1 MPGMP
6 LESLVQ
12 LGTVG
17 DSDPAMDASCCVG
30 DFVITLND
38 SKALPF
44 VMGQVVD
51 VDGDSGIV
59 QWWHPGKSKEAN
71 LKAGRKKAILDLFG
85 GWQPTTDIPVGE
97 LEPLP
102 PSVVSPARIRI
113 WGFTLDSGDQIPLSI
128 LDKVQ
133 GELDIDL
140 TGLKMSSTQ
149 RGALYRAHRLMRTT
163 G

>member
-51 VDGDSGIV
+51 VDGDSGMFSGGTREN
-59 QWWHPGKSKEAN
+59 QKKPTSKLVERRRSWICLVDGSPQLTFLLAN
-71 LKAGRKKAILDLFG
+71 
-85 GWQPTTDIPVGE
+85 
-97 LEPLP
+97 
-102 PSVVSPARIRI
+102 SSPCR
-113 WGFTLDSGDQIPLSI
+113 
-128 LDKVQ
+128 
-133 GELDIDL
+133 
-140 TGLKMSSTQ
+140 
-149 RGALYRAHRLMRTT
+149 HRW
-163 G
+163 

>member
-59 QWWHPGKSKEAN
+59 QWWHPGKSNEAVPQS
-71 LKAGRKKAILDLFG
+71 
-85 GWQPTTDIPVGE
+85 W
-97 LEPLP
+97 
-102 PSVVSPARIRI
+102 
-113 WGFTLDSGDQIPLSI
+113 
-128 LDKVQ
+128 
-133 GELDIDL
+133 
-140 TGLKMSSTQ
+140 
-149 RGALYRAHRLMRTT
+149 
-163 G
+163 

>member
-51 VDGDSGIV
+51 VDGD
-59 QWWHPGKSKEAN
+59 
-71 LKAGRKKAILDLFG
+71 
-85 GWQPTTDIPVGE
+85 
-97 LEPLP
+97 
-102 PSVVSPARIRI
+102 
-113 WGFTLDSGDQIPLSI
+113 
-128 LDKVQ
+128 
-133 GELDIDL
+133 
-140 TGLKMSSTQ
+140 
-149 RGALYRAHRLMRTT
+149 
-163 G
+163 